1 MSNQVTVFTAASS
14 GMKWWFSVILGLLFL
29 LLSLPSVYSISR
41 RIIGSCST
49 YGTTSTKSGLAPL
62 LIHSIIFM
70 LIVRLILW

>member
-14 GMKWWFSVILGLLFL
+14 GMKWWFSIILGLLFL

-49 YGTTSTKSGLAPL
+49 GGTSVKSGLAPL
-62 LIHSIIFM
+62 LIHSIIFA